1 LRNVEEVG
9 ERLLLEGFEPIDMA
23 RLAIS
28 EKVKMLSEAVVIIGM
43 DDDDLALIPVL
54 SQGAWVGAMAPR
66 GRYHPRAHL
75 VSAQLGIKLVYLF
88 GDPDFSDGRALDQCD
103 VVMPVSVLDQFL
115 SMIFPNP

>member
-1 LRNVEEVG
+1 MEEVG
-9 ERLLLEGFEPIDMA
+9 ARLLLEGFESIDMTS
-23 RLAIS
+23 LAMS
-28 EKVKMLSEAVVIIGM
+28 EKVKMLSEAAVIIGM

-88 GDPDFSDGRALDQCD
+88 GDPDFSGGRALEQCD
-103 VVMPVSVLDQFL
+103 VVMSMSVMDQFL
-115 SMIFPNP
+115 SLIFPIP